1 MSEGSTSDRDVIDI
15 SEESQLSPTEYYTL
29 DNMIDKTG
37 GFGKLQ
43 FMILLWMLVANLPTA
58 FYVMGLPTLEQFP
71 QYTWSTS
78 SGVKYFWSRN
88 QIWQQGKPKEDI
100 TWEID
105 WESTRS
111 IKNWVYEM
119 DLLCISKLKIGL
131 FGSLYFLGFA
141 ISGIFLKFS
150 DHYGRKKIIQVGC
163 LFSWF
168 IVTYLYAFP
177 DLYIRYAMLFSLGL
191 ITFRLLALYILIL
204 ELSPKKYH
212 IYVSAGY
219 ALIDNYLGVILP
231 YFYFRFIGNDYKVV
245 YMFAVIAAPLSFIL
259 AMLLPESPLYYYEKR
274 KLEKLRAELKTIA
287 EYNEVQIPDNYEFVF
302 EDGSLVNNDDNRD
315 NRYIWRMLKDQRIL
329 LNLLVA
335 IVTFSA
341 ISFST
346 NLVSFHS
353 KYFNAN
359 GYDMS
364 FFMIH
369 ADILGT
375 MIAVFLRRYM
385 ITSKI
390 MMYAFALTAAWT
402 IPLNLIPEVDI
413 STTIAVVSAQ
423 LFISMWYYLSI
434 LNISET
440 FPPLFVAFAFFICHL
455 WASMSNVF
463 SPIIA
468 EITHPT
474 PIRLLFVISFGCWI
488 IKGAD
493 VIHQQLTKK
502 HERR

>member
-1 MSEGSTSDRDVIDI
+1 
-15 SEESQLSPTEYYTL
+15 
-29 DNMIDKTG
+29 
-37 GFGKLQ
+37 
-43 FMILLWMLVANLPTA
+43 
-58 FYVMGLPTLEQFP
+58 
-71 QYTWSTS
+71 
-78 SGVKYFWSRN
+78 
-88 QIWQQGKPKEDI
+88 
-100 TWEID
+100 
-105 WESTRS
+105 
-111 IKNWVYEM
+111 
-119 DLLCISKLKIGL
+119 
-131 FGSLYFLGFA
+131 
-141 ISGIFLKFS
+141 
-150 DHYGRKKIIQVGC
+150 
-163 LFSWF
+163 
-168 IVTYLYAFP
+168 
-177 DLYIRYAMLFSLGL
+177 MLFSLGL

-390 MMYAFALTAAWT
+390 MMYAFALTAA
-402 IPLNLIPEVDI
+402 
-413 STTIAVVSAQ
+413 
-423 LFISMWYYLSI
+423 
-434 LNISET
+434 
-440 FPPLFVAFAFFICHL
+440 
-455 WASMSNVF
+455 
-463 SPIIA
+463 
-468 EITHPT
+468 
-474 PIRLLFVISFGCWI
+474 
-488 IKGAD
+488 
-493 VIHQQLTKK
+493 
-502 HERR
+502 